1 LPEAPDDVHVF
12 HAGTALS
19 SSGELVTA
27 GGRVLA
33 ITAVA
38 GGLLEAAEQSRE
50 YAEEVSFKGKQLR
63 GDIGWRELTR
73 GARIT

>member
-1 LPEAPDDVHVF
+1 
-12 HAGTALS
+12 
-19 SSGELVTA
+19 
-27 GGRVLA
+27 VLA